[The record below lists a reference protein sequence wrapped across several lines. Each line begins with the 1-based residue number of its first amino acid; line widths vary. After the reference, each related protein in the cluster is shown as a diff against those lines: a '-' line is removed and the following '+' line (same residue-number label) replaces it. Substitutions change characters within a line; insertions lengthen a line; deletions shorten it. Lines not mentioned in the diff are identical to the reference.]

1 MLHLE
6 LESAISQYLVH
17 VNMKQS
23 RHKHPEYADRSIF
36 PGFSDST
43 STTAAGKIV
52 CAAKFTF
59 CSLLVAATLFFATV
73 RTGAQEL
80 VSPPAMKHVQ
90 TVVAKQ
96 PANAAVPAASPIK
109 FDDIIEASKIKFTLR
124 NSVSLQRYSIET
136 MTGGV
141 AVFDYNNDGL
151 LDIFFTNGA
160 AIPSLEKSDPSYY
173 NRLFRNN
180 GDGTFTDVTESAG
193 LKGIGYSMGV
203 AAGDYDNDGFVDL
216 YVTGVNCNQLFHNNG
231 DGTFTDVTAKAG
243 VSGLLPNSGKPW
255 SITAGWFDYNND
267 GLLDLFVVNYLDY
280 DIRTAALC
288 NMEGKPAYCSPNGFR
303 GTSNILY
310 RNNGDG
316 TFTDVSAQS
325 HISQYVGKGMG
336 VAFADYDNDGFTD
349 IFVSNDTFPN
359 FLLHNNGDGTFTDVA
374 LEAGVAFTGNGKTVA
389 GMGADFR
396 DLDND
401 GKPEIFHTAMF
412 GDTFPLYSNLGGGQ
426 FEDATSRAGLT
437 TLTSRFTAWGTGDF
451 DFDNDGRKDLF
462 AATSDIL
469 DNADA
474 VVHRP
479 YALPNLLLRNKGN
492 LTFED
497 VSATASAAFSVPAP
511 HRGAAFGDFTND
523 GKIDIVVTVLN
534 GPPELLMNRT
544 RNQNHWIILKLVG
557 VKSNR
562 DGLGTKV
569 KISTSHGDQYNEA
582 TTAVGYNSSSD
593 KRVHFG
599 LGDAT
604 VIDKIELAWPSGV
617 KQILTNVKADQI
629 LTVTE
634 RQP

>member
-1 MLHLE
+1 M
-6 LESAISQYLVH
+6 
-17 VNMKQS
+17 
-23 RHKHPEYADRSIF
+23 
-36 PGFSDST
+36 
-43 STTAAGKIV
+43 
-52 CAAKFTF
+52 
-59 CSLLVAATLFFATV
+59 VA
-73 RTGAQEL
+73 
-80 VSPPAMKHVQ
+80 
-90 TVVAKQ
+90 AKQ
-96 PANAAVPAASPIK
+96 PENTAPPALSPIR
-109 FDDIIEASKIKFTLR
+109 FDNTIAASKIAFTLR
-124 NSVSLQRYSIET
+124 NSVSPQRYSIET

-160 AIPSLEKSDPSYY
+160 AIPSLEKNDPKYY

-193 LKGIGYSMGV
+193 LKGMGYSMGV

-216 YVTGVNCNQLFHNNG
+216 YITGVNYNQLFHNNG

-255 SITAGWFDYNND
+255 SQTAGWIDYNND

-280 DIRTAALC
+280 DIHTVALC
-288 NMEGKPAYCSPNGFR
+288 NLEGAPAYCSPNGFR

-336 VAFADYDNDGFTD
+336 VAFADFDDDGFTD

-374 LEAGVAFTGNGKTVA
+374 LEAGVAFTGSGKTVA

-401 GKPEIFHTAMF
+401 GKPDIFHAAMF
-412 GDTFPLYSNLGGGQ
+412 GDTFPLYRNLGGGQ
-426 FEDATSRAGLT
+426 FEDVTGRTGLT
-437 TLTSRFTAWGTGDF
+437 ALTSRFTAWGTGAF

-474 VVHRP
+474 LVHRP
-479 YALPNLLLRNKGN
+479 YALANLLLRNKGD

-497 VSATASAAFSVPAP
+497 LSAKAGAGFSMPAA
-511 HRGAAFGDFTND
+511 HRGAAFGDFNND

-544 RNQNHWIILKLVG
+544 KNQNHWIILKLVG
-557 VKSNR
+557 VRSNR

-599 LGDAT
+599 LGDAA
-604 VIDKIELAWPSGV
+604 VIDRIELAWPSGV
-617 KQILTNVKADQI
+617 KQTLTNVKADQV

-634 RQP
+634 GRP

>member
-1 MLHLE
+1 
-6 LESAISQYLVH
+6 
-17 VNMKQS
+17 
-23 RHKHPEYADRSIF
+23 
-36 PGFSDST
+36 
-43 STTAAGKIV
+43 
-52 CAAKFTF
+52 
-59 CSLLVAATLFFATV
+59 
-73 RTGAQEL
+73 
-80 VSPPAMKHVQ
+80 
-90 TVVAKQ
+90 
-96 PANAAVPAASPIK
+96 
-109 FDDIIEASKIKFTLR
+109 
-124 NSVSLQRYSIET
+124 
-136 MTGGV
+136 
-141 AVFDYNNDGL
+141 
-151 LDIFFTNGA
+151 
-160 AIPSLEKSDPSYY
+160 
-173 NRLFRNN
+173 
-180 GDGTFTDVTESAG
+180 
-193 LKGIGYSMGV
+193 
-203 AAGDYDNDGFVDL
+203 
-216 YVTGVNCNQLFHNNG
+216 
-231 DGTFTDVTAKAG
+231 
-243 VSGLLPNSGKPW
+243 
-255 SITAGWFDYNND
+255 
-267 GLLDLFVVNYLDY
+267 
-280 DIRTAALC
+280 
-288 NMEGKPAYCSPNGFR
+288 
-303 GTSNILY
+303 
-310 RNNGDG
+310 
-316 TFTDVSAQS
+316 
-325 HISQYVGKGMG
+325 MG

-437 TLTSRFTAWGTGDF
+437 TLTSRFTAWGTGAF

>member
-1 MLHLE
+1 MDNQFPLHL
-6 LESAISQYLVH
+6 VH
-17 VNMKQS
+17 AKMMQL
-23 RHKHPEYADRSIF
+23 RRKH
-36 PGFSDST
+36 
-43 STTAAGKIV
+43 
-52 CAAKFTF
+52 
-59 CSLLVAATLFFATV
+59 
-73 RTGAQEL
+73 
-80 VSPPAMKHVQ
+80 
-90 TVVAKQ
+90 
-96 PANAAVPAASPIK
+96 ANPSMIPAASDITSETSAGMAVQAAMISICCLLVMTALICTRVESSAQEVVSPSAVTHSQTPVSTPPANTVMPAASAIEFDNVIK
-109 FDDIIEASKIKFTLR
+109 ASKIKFTLR
-124 NSVSLQRYSIET
+124 NSVSPQRYSIET
-136 MTGGV
+136 MIGGV
-141 AVFDYNNDGL
+141 ALFDYNNDGL

-160 AIPSLEKSDPSYY
+160 AIPSLEKSDPQYY

-193 LKGIGYSMGV
+193 LKGIGYSMG
-203 AAGDYDNDGFVDL
+203 ASAGDYDNDGFVDL
-216 YVTGVNCNQLFHNNG
+216 YVTGVNYNQLFHNNG

-243 VSGLLPNSGKPW
+243 VSGICPNAGKPW
-255 SITAGWFDYNND
+255 SVTAGWFDYNND

-280 DIRTAALC
+280 DIHTAALC
-288 NMEGKPAYCSPNGFR
+288 NIERVPAYCSPNGFQ
-303 GTSNILY
+303 GTHNILY

-316 TFTDVSAQS
+316 TFTDVSMQS

-349 IFVSNDTFPN
+349 IFVSNDTFQN

-374 LEAGVAFTGNGKTVA
+374 LEAGVAFTGNGNTVA

-401 GKPEIFHTAMF
+401 GKPDIFHTAMF
-412 GDTFPLYSNLGGGQ
+412 GDTFPLYRNLGGGQ

-437 TLTSRFTAWGTGDF
+437 TLTSRFTAWGTGAF
-451 DFDNDGRKDLF
+451 DFDNDGLKDLF

-479 YALPNLLLRNKGN
+479 FALPNLLLRNKGN

-497 VSATASAAFSVPAP
+497 VSTKAGAGFSMPAA
-511 HRGAAFGDFTND
+511 HRGAAFGDFNND

-534 GPPELLMNRT
+534 GPPELLLNRT
-544 RNQNHWIILKLVG
+544 KNHNHWIILKLVG
-557 VKSNR
+557 VRSNR

-569 KISTSHGDQYNEA
+569 KLSTSRGDQYNEA
-582 TTAVGYNSSSD
+582 TTAIGYNSSSD

-604 VIDKIELAWPSGV
+604 VIDKIELSWPSGIT
-617 KQILTNVKADQI
+617 QTLTNIKADQV

-634 RQP
+634 GRH